1 MTFCDP
7 PDLIS
12 ARRLIE
18 IAAIL
23 ARGVLPAE
31 LDDMPKYEASGV

>member
-7 PDLIS
+7 PDPIS
-12 ARRLIE
+12 TRRLIE

-23 ARGVLPAE
+23 ARGVLLTE
-31 LDDMPKYEASGV
+31 LDDMPKNEASGV